1 MKHPYQKVLTVVMLG
16 LLATGLVA
24 CKSKDKKDPNMV
36 LTEAVQTV
44 SVQLTA
50 DAAKLPPA
58 TQTPL
63 PTIAIPTATVA
74 VATLPPVVVPTTA
87 PTAVSAGG
95 NSAQYVSQT
104 PADDTV
110 FLPGQTFTM
119 TWKLKNI
126 GTTTWTSDY
135 LLRFF
140 ASDQAGVKLHTGDDN
155 QRLNKT
161 VKPGET
167 VDISIAMKAPS
178 SKVTVKNAWV
188 LTNVEG
194 VNFMAFDIRIKVGE
208 GSATSTVTPTTGD
221 EEETVTETPD
231 VAATQTAEAAGS

>member
-1 MKHPYQKVLTVVMLG
+1 MKHPYQKAVLVV
-16 LLATGLVA
+16 LAIVMATSLAA
-24 CKSKDKKDPNMV
+24 CGSKKEKKDPNAV

-58 TQTPL
+58 TQTPM
-63 PTIAIPTATVA
+63 PTVAVPTATVEA
-74 VATLPPVVVPTTA
+74 ATLPPVVAPTTA

-110 FLPGQTFTM
+110 FAPGQTFTM

-135 LLRFF
+135 LVRFF
-140 ASDQAGVKLHTGDDN
+140 ASDKAGVKLHTGNDN
-155 QRLNKT
+155 QKLNKT

-167 VDISIAMKAPS
+167 VDISMAMKAPS
-178 SKVTVKNAWV
+178 SEMTVKNAYV
-188 LTNVEG
+188 LTNTDG
-194 VNFMAFDIRIKVGE
+194 VNFMAFDIQVKV
-208 GSATSTVTPTTGD
+208 SAKASTSTVTPTTEGGQ
-221 EEETVTETPD
+221 EATETPQ
-231 VAATQTAEAAGS
+231 ATETTEPTAGS